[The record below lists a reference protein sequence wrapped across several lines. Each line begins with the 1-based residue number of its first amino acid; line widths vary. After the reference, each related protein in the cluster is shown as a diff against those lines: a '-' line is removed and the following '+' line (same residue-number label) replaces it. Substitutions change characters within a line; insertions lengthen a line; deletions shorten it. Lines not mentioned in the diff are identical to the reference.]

1 MKNNRYTNWFFA
13 AAVVVAGFSMAAC
26 EDEPDKYEVAGGK
39 PTLKYVR
46 VPDPAAA
53 DSLLTGAYM
62 ANTICLVGENLRSVY
77 ELYFNDQKA
86 ILNTSY
92 ITDHTLMVDV
102 PKEIP
107 SVVTDKIYMVTKAKD
122 TIDYDFKVLVPAPT
136 VNSISCE
143 FAKPGSE
150 VTLIGDYFIDDPNV
164 PLTITMAGN
173 VEVTNITNITKT
185 AVSFILPD
193 NAPAGYINVKSI
205 YGTGRSKFRYYDT
218 RNILFDWDGSHG
230 GMAIAH
236 GWRDGSKVLRE
247 ADENSIDGAY
257 ICLTGALD
265 GAIGA
270 TWAEDEFSFNYWPEP
285 SAGYPELSARPEF
298 AELLEE
304 YGVNGLQLKFEVN
317 IPSSNPW
324 QSCALQVMFTGNDVV
339 TYATGTNAYFS
350 DTNVPLTITMAGNVE
365 VTNITNITKTAVSF
379 ILPDNAPA
387 GYINVKSIY
396 GTGRSKFRYY
406 DTRNILFDWDGSHGG
421 MAIAHGWRDGS
432 KVLREADENSI
443 DGAYICLTGALDG
456 AIGATWAE
464 DEFSF
469 NYWPEPSAGYPELS
483 ARPEFAELLEE
494 YGVNGLQLKF
504 EVNIPSSNPWQSCAL
519 QVMFTGN
526 DVVTYATGTNAYFS
540 DTNVPRGLWLP
551 WKNTGSY
558 DTGGKWTTVSMN
570 LSEFNKTH
578 EGNKCDRTF
587 DKTMLTGLTFFVWAG
602 GVEGKDCNPVIMI
615 DNIRVV
621 PIE

>member
-205 YGTGRSKFRYYDT
+205 YGTGRSKFLSLIHISPDEKQLETVRYYDT
-218 RNILFDWDGSHG
+218 ANF
-230 GMAIAH
+230 
-236 GWRDGSKVLRE
+236 
-247 ADENSIDGAY
+247 
-257 ICLTGALD
+257 
-265 GAIGA
+265 
-270 TWAEDEFSFNYWPEP
+270 
-285 SAGYPELSARPEF
+285 AR
-298 AELLEE
+298 LL
-304 YGVNGLQLKFEVN
+304 
-317 IPSSNPW
+317 
-324 QSCALQVMFTGNDVV
+324 
-339 TYATGTNAYFS
+339 
-350 DTNVPLTITMAGNVE
+350 NVPGWFSWGYNDEVCPPTSMYAAYNVISSPKE
-365 VTNITNITKTAVSF
+365 
-379 ILPDNAPA
+379 LHP
-387 GYINVKSIY
+387 YLE
-396 GTGRSKFRYY
+396 TGHYWY
-406 DTRNILFDWDGSHGG
+406 QEQWDEWLDW
-421 MAIAHGWRDGS
+421 IR
-432 KVLREADENSI
+432 R
-443 DGAYICLTGALDG
+443 
-456 AIGATWAE
+456 
-464 DEFSF
+464 
-469 NYWPEPSAGYPELS
+469 
-483 ARPEFAELLEE
+483 
-494 YGVNGLQLKF
+494 QL
-504 EVNIPSSNPWQSCAL
+504 
-519 QVMFTGN
+519 
-526 DVVTYATGTNAYFS
+526 
-540 DTNVPRGLWLP
+540 NVP
-551 WKNTGSY
+551 
-558 DTGGKWTTVSMN
+558 M
-570 LSEFNKTH
+570 
-578 EGNKCDRTF
+578 
-587 DKTMLTGLTFFVWAG
+587 
-602 GVEGKDCNPVIMI
+602 
-615 DNIRVV
+615 
-621 PIE
+621 

>member
-107 SVVTDKIYMVTKAKD
+107 SVVTDKIYMVTKAKG
-122 TIDYDFKVLVPAPT
+122 TLGYDFKVLVPAPT

-236 GWRDGSKVLRE
+236 
-247 ADENSIDGAY
+247 
-257 ICLTGALD
+257 
-265 GAIGA
+265 
-270 TWAEDEFSFNYWPEP
+270 
-285 SAGYPELSARPEF
+285 
-298 AELLEE
+298 
-304 YGVNGLQLKFEVN
+304 
-317 IPSSNPW
+317 
-324 QSCALQVMFTGNDVV
+324 
-339 TYATGTNAYFS
+339 
-350 DTNVPLTITMAGNVE
+350 
-365 VTNITNITKTAVSF
+365 
-379 ILPDNAPA
+379 
-387 GYINVKSIY
+387 
-396 GTGRSKFRYY
+396 
-406 DTRNILFDWDGSHGG
+406 
-421 MAIAHGWRDGS
+421 
-432 KVLREADENSI
+432 
-443 DGAYICLTGALDG
+443 
-456 AIGATWAE
+456 
-464 DEFSF
+464 
-469 NYWPEPSAGYPELS
+469 GYPELS

-602 GVEGKDCNPVIMI
+602 GVEGKDCNPVIRYLLNRI
-615 DNIRVV
+615 LI
-621 PIE
+621 

>member
-193 NAPAGYINVKSI
+193 NAP
-205 YGTGRSKFRYYDT
+205 D
-218 RNILFDWDGSHG
+218 
-230 GMAIAH
+230 
-236 GWRDGSKVLRE
+236 
-247 ADENSIDGAY
+247 
-257 ICLTGALD
+257 
-265 GAIGA
+265 
-270 TWAEDEFSFNYWPEP
+270 
-285 SAGYPELSARPEF
+285 
-298 AELLEE
+298 
-304 YGVNGLQLKFEVN
+304 
-317 IPSSNPW
+317 
-324 QSCALQVMFTGNDVV
+324 
-339 TYATGTNAYFS
+339 
-350 DTNVPLTITMAGNVE
+350 
-365 VTNITNITKTAVSF
+365 
-379 ILPDNAPA
+379 
-387 GYINVKSIY
+387 
-396 GTGRSKFRYY
+396 
-406 DTRNILFDWDGSHGG
+406 
-421 MAIAHGWRDGS
+421 
-432 KVLREADENSI
+432 
-443 DGAYICLTGALDG
+443 
-456 AIGATWAE
+456 
-464 DEFSF
+464 
-469 NYWPEPSAGYPELS
+469 YWPEPSAGYPELS

>member
-1 MKNNRYTNWFFA
+1 
-13 AAVVVAGFSMAAC
+13 MAAC

-247 ADENSIDGAY
+247 ADETV
-257 ICLTGALD
+257 LTVL
-265 GAIGA
+265 I
-270 TWAEDEFSFNYWPEP
+270 SVSPEHLTV
-285 SAGYPELSARPEF
+285 LS
-298 AELLEE
+298 ELL
-304 YGVNGLQLKFEVN
+304 GQKM
-317 IPSSNPW
+317 SSR
-324 QSCALQVMFTGNDVV
+324 S
-339 TYATGTNAYFS
+339 
-350 DTNVPLTITMAGNVE
+350 TI
-365 VTNITNITKTAVSF
+365 
-379 ILPDNAPA
+379 
-387 GYINVKSIY
+387 
-396 GTGRSKFRYY
+396 GRNR
-406 DTRNILFDWDGSHGG
+406 L
-421 MAIAHGWRDGS
+421 
-432 KVLREADENSI
+432 
-443 DGAYICLTGALDG
+443 
-456 AIGATWAE
+456 
-464 DEFSF
+464 
-469 NYWPEPSAGYPELS
+469 
-483 ARPEFAELLEE
+483 
-494 YGVNGLQLKF
+494 
-504 EVNIPSSNPWQSCAL
+504 
-519 QVMFTGN
+519 
-526 DVVTYATGTNAYFS
+526 
-540 DTNVPRGLWLP
+540 
-551 WKNTGSY
+551 
-558 DTGGKWTTVSMN
+558 
-570 LSEFNKTH
+570 
-578 EGNKCDRTF
+578 
-587 DKTMLTGLTFFVWAG
+587 
-602 GVEGKDCNPVIMI
+602 PVIPNFLHVLSLQNCSRSMASMAC
-615 DNIRVV
+615 N
-621 PIE
+621 

>member
-164 PLTITMAGN
+164 PLTITMAG
-173 VEVTNITNITKT
+173 
-185 AVSFILPD
+185 
-193 NAPAGYINVKSI
+193 
-205 YGTGRSKFRYYDT
+205 
-218 RNILFDWDGSHG
+218 
-230 GMAIAH
+230 
-236 GWRDGSKVLRE
+236 
-247 ADENSIDGAY
+247 
-257 ICLTGALD
+257 
-265 GAIGA
+265 
-270 TWAEDEFSFNYWPEP
+270 
-285 SAGYPELSARPEF
+285 
-298 AELLEE
+298 
-304 YGVNGLQLKFEVN
+304 
-317 IPSSNPW
+317 
-324 QSCALQVMFTGNDVV
+324 
-339 TYATGTNAYFS
+339 
-350 DTNVPLTITMAGNVE
+350 
-365 VTNITNITKTAVSF
+365 
-379 ILPDNAPA
+379 
-387 GYINVKSIY
+387 
-396 GTGRSKFRYY
+396 
-406 DTRNILFDWDGSHGG
+406 NILFDWDGSHGG

>member
-324 QSCALQVMFTGNDVV
+324 QSCALQV
-339 TYATGTNAYFS
+339 
-350 DTNVPLTITMAGNVE
+350 
-365 VTNITNITKTAVSF
+365 TNITNITKTAVSF

>member
-1 MKNNRYTNWFFA
+1 
-13 AAVVVAGFSMAAC
+13 
-26 EDEPDKYEVAGGK
+26 
-39 PTLKYVR
+39 
-46 VPDPAAA
+46 
-53 DSLLTGAYM
+53 M

-270 TWAEDEFSFNYWPEP
+270 TWAEDEFSFNYWPETVCR
-285 SAGYPELSARPEF
+285 LSRNF
-298 AELLEE
+298 LHVLS
-304 YGVNGLQLKFEVN
+304 LQN
-317 IPSSNPW
+317 CSRS
-324 QSCALQVMFTGNDVV
+324 
-339 TYATGTNAYFS
+339 
-350 DTNVPLTITMAGNVE
+350 MA
-365 VTNITNITKTAVSF
+365 S
-379 ILPDNAPA
+379 
-387 GYINVKSIY
+387 
-396 GTGRSKFRYY
+396 
-406 DTRNILFDWDGSHGG
+406 
-421 MAIAHGWRDGS
+421 MA
-432 KVLREADENSI
+432 
-443 DGAYICLTGALDG
+443 
-456 AIGATWAE
+456 
-464 DEFSF
+464 
-469 NYWPEPSAGYPELS
+469 
-483 ARPEFAELLEE
+483 
-494 YGVNGLQLKF
+494 
-504 EVNIPSSNPWQSCAL
+504 
-519 QVMFTGN
+519 
-526 DVVTYATGTNAYFS
+526 
-540 DTNVPRGLWLP
+540 
-551 WKNTGSY
+551 
-558 DTGGKWTTVSMN
+558 
-570 LSEFNKTH
+570 
-578 EGNKCDRTF
+578 
-587 DKTMLTGLTFFVWAG
+587 
-602 GVEGKDCNPVIMI
+602 CN
-615 DNIRVV
+615 
-621 PIE
+621 

>member
-1 MKNNRYTNWFFA
+1 MKIRYIKYWAFA
-13 AAVVVAGFSMAAC
+13 AVLGMGTVSC
-26 EDEPDKYEVAGGK
+26 EDFLNRPTEDNYNESNFYQNDEQCVQGVNYLYNSPWYDFQRGFIKVGEILSGNVYEGNSPYLNFTVNG
-39 PTLKYVR
+39 TDENLVNMSY
-46 VPDPAAA
+46 
-53 DSLLTGAYM
+53 SLWAVIGH
-62 ANTICLVGENLRSVY
+62 ANTVY
-77 ELYFNDQKA
+77 TRL
-86 ILNTSY
+86 
-92 ITDHTLMVDV
+92 
-102 PKEIP
+102 
-107 SVVTDKIYMVTKAKD
+107 
-122 TIDYDFKVLVPAPT
+122 
-136 VNSISCE
+136 
-143 FAKPGSE
+143 
-150 VTLIGDYFIDDPNV
+150 
-164 PLTITMAGN
+164 
-173 VEVTNITNITKT
+173 KT
-185 AVSFILPD
+185 
-193 NAPAGYINVKSI
+193 
-205 YGTGRSKFRYYDT
+205 
-218 RNILFDWDGSHG
+218 
-230 GMAIAH
+230 
-236 GWRDGSKVLRE
+236 
-247 ADENSIDGAY
+247 
-257 ICLTGALD
+257 
-265 GAIGA
+265 
-270 TWAEDEFSFNYWPEP
+270 
-285 SAGYPELSARPEF
+285 
-298 AELLEE
+298 
-304 YGVNGLQLKFEVN
+304 
-317 IPSSNPW
+317 
-324 QSCALQVMFTGNDVV
+324 
-339 TYATGTNAYFS
+339 
-350 DTNVPLTITMAGNVE
+350 
-365 VTNITNITKTAVSF
+365 
-379 ILPDNAPA
+379 
-387 GYINVKSIY
+387 IY

>member
-173 VEVTNITNITKT
+173 VASYITDHTLMVDVPKEIPSVVTDKIYMVTKAKDTIDYDFKVLVPAPTVNSISCEFAKPGSEVTLIGDY
-185 AVSFILPD
+185 FIDDP
-193 NAPAGYINVKSI
+193 
-205 YGTGRSKFRYYDT
+205 
-218 RNILFDWDGSHG
+218 
-230 GMAIAH
+230 
-236 GWRDGSKVLRE
+236 
-247 ADENSIDGAY
+247 
-257 ICLTGALD
+257 
-265 GAIGA
+265 
-270 TWAEDEFSFNYWPEP
+270 
-285 SAGYPELSARPEF
+285 
-298 AELLEE
+298 
-304 YGVNGLQLKFEVN
+304 
-317 IPSSNPW
+317 
-324 QSCALQVMFTGNDVV
+324 
-339 TYATGTNAYFS
+339 
-350 DTNVPLTITMAGNVE
+350 NVPLTITMAGNVE